1 MLNTRTNSTTGVS
14 LFFLQHSFENTPFLP
29 NLPYNL
35 SEGDAIDH
43 TTNLKDR
50 AQVIIQTL

>member
-1 MLNTRTNSTTGVS
+1 MLNTYINSTIGVL
-14 LFFLQHSFENTPFLP
+14 LFFLQYSFKNILFLP

-35 SEGDAIDH
+35 SKGDVIDR

-50 AQVIIQTL
+50 T